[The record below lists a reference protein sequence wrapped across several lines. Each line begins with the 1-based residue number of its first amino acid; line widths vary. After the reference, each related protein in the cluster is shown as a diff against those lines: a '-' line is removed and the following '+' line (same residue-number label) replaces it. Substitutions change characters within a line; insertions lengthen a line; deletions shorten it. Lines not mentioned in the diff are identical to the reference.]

1 MSELIQGHEMSWDGG
16 HLSLGSSVTEFFLKW
31 PSRARG
37 LDNSDPSLSLCLLQE
52 LGLGLQPEQGW
63 GRL

>member
-1 MSELIQGHEMSWDGG
+1 MSELIQGREMSWDGG
-16 HLSLGSSVTEFFLKW
+16 HLSLVTEFFLKW

-37 LDNSDPSLSLCLLQE
+37 LDNSDPSLSLALLQE

-63 GRL
+63 WRL